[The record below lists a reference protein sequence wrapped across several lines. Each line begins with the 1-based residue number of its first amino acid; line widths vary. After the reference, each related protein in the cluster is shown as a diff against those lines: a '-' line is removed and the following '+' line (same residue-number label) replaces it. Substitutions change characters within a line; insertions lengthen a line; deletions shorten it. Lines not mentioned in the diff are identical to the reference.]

1 MGYLS
6 VGAAYLMGSIPF
18 GYIFTR
24 IFRKVDIRRYG
35 SGNIGAT
42 NVLRLMGWRAAL
54 PVFLLDAGKGAAA
67 VPLARACSGETIIVL
82 AAALAVLLGHCFPLF
97 LNFKGGKG
105 AATGVGLL
113 IPISAAVC
121 AVAVLLAVIVIALT
135 RYVSL
140 GSIAGAFSVP
150 FLFLLFGFD
159 PLYVI
164 FGAAMALLVI
174 LRHRENI
181 GRLINGTEAR
191 FGQKINPRGKEES

>member
-67 VPLARACSGETIIVL
+67 VLLARACSGETIIVL

-97 LNFKGGKG
+97 LKFKGGKG

-113 IPISAAVC
+113 IPISATVC

-181 GRLINGTEAR
+181 GRLISGTEAR